1 MDRNQ
6 RVRLEQPRK
15 WSVLKHALML
25 LSHRYLFFLILT
37 IIFATVKSDSFS
49 SSGRVAAVVV
59 CLIFQ
64 ILALA
69 WYVLSYI
76 PFGRDMVKKCFGCWG
91 IACWWVRRTHAL
103 RPWTIDIAACW
114 YFRVLFTSACCRN
127 AGDFAMKVCESA
139 MCLCKIEISSFIICW
154 FETFNL

>member
-1 MDRNQ
+1 
-6 RVRLEQPRK
+6 
-15 WSVLKHALML
+15 ML

-76 PFGRDMVKKCFGCWG
+76 PFGRDMVKKCFGC
-91 IACWWVRRTHAL
+91 
-103 RPWTIDIAACW
+103 
-114 YFRVLFTSACCRN
+114 
-127 AGDFAMKVCESA
+127 
-139 MCLCKIEISSFIICW
+139 
-154 FETFNL
+154 